1 MKIISENRNTG
12 FYIHKVKSLFKWGVV
27 HQVGVVNILSS
38 ELMMFGWGI
47 PLKIKYHN
55 LYEICCDLEC
65 IVEEVREN
73 GEWIVQFRRGFTDDL
88 FQQWDSLVEELEMVQ
103 LSIEGDVVKWP
114 LEKSGCYR
122 TKSLYRQTSLWLVWI
137 GEY

>member
-1 MKIISENRNTG
+1 M
-12 FYIHKVKSLFKWGVV
+12 GVV

-65 IVEEVREN
+65 IVGEVREN

-103 LSIEGDVVKWP
+103 LSIEGVWS
-114 LEKSGCYR
+114 SGRWKRVGVTEPSRC
-122 TKSLYRQTSLWLVWI
+122 TGKLVY
-137 GEY
+137 GLFG